1 MALDVIL
8 NRYASGDSGDTH
20 SNTEKEEQ
28 ENEMRK
34 VKLDKAIVV
43 LDLLSLYKK

>member
-8 NRYASGDSGDTH
+8 NRYASGDSGDTQ

-34 VKLDKAIVV
+34 VKLDKVSQKCEST
-43 LDLLSLYKK
+43 LLCA